1 MRYPLITI
9 CSSKFGYYGKARTFC
24 AEVSDLGDYNFKQRV
39 YDDALDIG
47 FEMVSEKTG
56 ASRVFL
62 LTDGEID
69 TEGNIQ
75 YWIFECYK
83 PVGKNRLELVSP
95 GIKCLIF
102 ND

>member
-1 MRYPLITI
+1 
-9 CSSKFGYYGKARTFC
+9 
-24 AEVSDLGDYNFKQRV
+24 
-39 YDDALDIG
+39 
-47 FEMVSEKTG
+47 MVSEETG

-62 LTDGEID
+62 FTDVKID
-69 TEGNIQ
+69 TEGDIQ
-75 YWIFECYK
+75 YWSFECYK